1 MKLESQHQC
10 RRVYSALYLTDAT
23 VLVDIETEM
32 DAEQIIAEI
41 EWLERI
47 FAVPYTRPP
56 SASDF
61 AAANQRH
68 DEVLAH
74 SPLFRIR

>member
-1 MKLESQHQC
+1 M
-10 RRVYSALYLTDAT
+10 
-23 VLVDIETEM
+23 DIETEM
-32 DAEQIIAEI
+32 DAEQIIAET

-68 DEVLAH
+68 DEMLAH
-74 SPLFRIR
+74 SPLSRIW